1 MRAVGTAHGSFC
13 KQCRIFNG
21 EPHPRG
27 RRPGLFTS
35 EAEFSKGYRRFASV
49 ITLAKCGSAA
59 KARYRCENWARRT
72 GTVVETAH
80 SAARPGSDAHGPGG
94 TAVKTA
100 PAARVPHPPG
110 RRGSH
115 WGRLAALEQVNPH
128 WGRLLTCPND
138 PFPTPIGHYL
148 PQCGR
153 ASAHGHWRTGTQAH
167 APTLRNHRPQAH
179 PRLPGHPRT
188 GSGRRAPTDPRPR
201 LPGHLARSQAGRT
214 HGGVCIHPSPDSCEP
229 ADDNDCITVVP
240 KRFRRARG
248 CPYSGPTALLPGA
261 PLTAPS
267 AAGVPPRT
275 GRSRGLQAERPRAQ
289 HSG

>member
-1 MRAVGTAHGSFC
+1 MRAVGTTRGWFR
-13 KQCRIFNG
+13 KQCRVFKG
-21 EPHPRG
+21 KSRPRSV
-27 RRPGLFTS
+27 RPGRFAS
-35 EAEFSKGYRRFASV
+35 EAEFSKGYRRVASV
-49 ITLAKCGSAA
+49 ITLVKCGSAV

-72 GTVVETAH
+72 GTAVETAH

-128 WGRLLTCPND
+128 WSRLLTCPND

-167 APTLRNHRPQAH
+167 APTLRNHH
-179 PRLPGHPRT
+179 PRPTPASPDTR
-188 GSGRRAPTDPRPR
+188 GRGQVVERRLTHPR

-214 HGGVCIHPSPDSCEP
+214 HGGVCTRLSPDSCEP

-248 CPYSGPTALLPGA
+248 CPYSGRTALLPGA